1 MALAPITFDHRI
13 AGIPCVIRVDS
24 FYRQAPDYNT
34 WDSDLD
40 YHGYVEAEY
49 TICDRRGRPAPW
61 LERKRTPDDDTEI
74 VEAIEEIFS

>member
-1 MALAPITFDHRI
+1 MTQALTFDHRI

-24 FYRQAPDYNT
+24 FYRQAPDYGT

-40 YHGYVEAEY
+40 CSGYIEADY

-74 VEAIEEIFS
+74 MAEIDNIFS

>member
-1 MALAPITFDHRI
+1 MALAAMTFDHRI
-13 AGIPCVIRVDS
+13 GGIPCVIRVDH
-24 FYRQAPDYNT
+24 FFRQPADHGT

-40 YHGYVEAEY
+40 YSGYIEAEY

-74 VEAIEEIFS
+74 LAEIDNIFS

>member
-1 MALAPITFDHRI
+1 MTQALTFDHRI
-13 AGIPCVIRVDS
+13 AGIPCVIRVDH
-24 FYRQAPDYNT
+24 FFRQAPDYGT

-40 YHGYVEAEY
+40 CSGYIDADY

-74 VEAIEEIFS
+74 MAEIDNIFS

>member
-1 MALAPITFDHRI
+1 
-13 AGIPCVIRVDS
+13 VIRVDS
-24 FYRQAPDYNT
+24 FYRQAPDHGT

>member
-1 MALAPITFDHRI
+1 MALQPLTFDHRI
-13 AGIPCVIRVDS
+13 AGIPCVIRVDH
-24 FYRQAPDYNT
+24 FFRQAPDYGT

-40 YHGYVEAEY
+40 CSGYIEAEY

-74 VEAIEEIFS
+74 MAEIEEIFS

>member
-1 MALAPITFDHRI
+1 MTQALTFDHRI

-24 FYRQAPDYNT
+24 FFRQAPDYGT

-40 YHGYVEAEY
+40 CSGYIEADY

-74 VEAIEEIFS
+74 MAEIDNIFF